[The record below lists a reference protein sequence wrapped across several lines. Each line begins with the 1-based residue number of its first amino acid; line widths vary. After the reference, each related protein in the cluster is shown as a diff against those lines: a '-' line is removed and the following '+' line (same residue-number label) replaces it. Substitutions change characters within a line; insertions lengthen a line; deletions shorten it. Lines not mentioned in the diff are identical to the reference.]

1 MDTLLQVRAAQLS
14 DLVYKQG
21 QAGISKATVTIT
33 FDNTDTSNRPVG
45 FDKYDEIIVRRQ
57 VRFKKCS
64 TRRLLV
70 SVKTPIIM
78 ALELRILIAE
88 RLALTCRSLYN
99 SIADFARR
107 II

>member
-1 MDTLLQVRAAQLS
+1 MHNRRLAIKTNVLLQVRAAQLS

-57 VRFKKCS
+57 VRFRKC
-64 TRRLLV
+64 L
-70 SVKTPIIM
+70 
-78 ALELRILIAE
+78 
-88 RLALTCRSLYN
+88 N
-99 SIADFARR
+99 SILNLNSNMVYKLLTLCR
-107 II
+107 